1 VLLKIIN
8 KILILLL
15 IFLNFKVSSEELG
28 SINKK
33 ILIEYFDK
41 FNEFS
46 SMFIQSNG
54 KTLEEGKIYF
64 QNERIRIEY
73 YNPSNLLLVIGKNK
87 AMYFNQDLEEVEYF
101 NPEKTVAKIFFDIF
115 YDNFFLEDASYKE
128 KNQSIYLEKNIKLNS
143 EENIDLTII
152 FEKNPLIIRKILIKD
167 SLETTSYSIINPQY
181 NLNLKKNFFSMANP
195 LL

>member
-1 VLLKIIN
+1 
-8 KILILLL
+8 
-15 IFLNFKVSSEELG
+15 
-28 SINKK
+28 
-33 ILIEYFDK
+33 
-41 FNEFS
+41 
-46 SMFIQSNG
+46 MFV
-54 KTLEEGKIYF
+54 EEGNIYF
-64 QNERIRIEY
+64 KNERIRIEY

-115 YDNFFLEDASYKE
+115 YDNFFLENTSYKE

-167 SLETTSYSIINPQY
+167 SVETTSYSIINPQF

>member
-1 VLLKIIN
+1 MLLKIIN

>member
-1 VLLKIIN
+1 MLLKKIN

-15 IFLNFKVSSEELG
+15 IFLNFKASSEELE
-28 SINKK
+28 SNNKK
-33 ILIEYFDK
+33 ILIEYFNK

-54 KTLEEGKIYF
+54 KTLEEGNIYF
-64 QNERIRIEY
+64 QNKRIRIEY
-73 YNPSNLLLVIGKNK
+73 YNPSNLLLVIAKNK
-87 AMYFNQDLEEVEYF
+87 AMYFNQDLQEVEYF

-115 YDNFFLEDASYKE
+115 YDNFFLENASYKE
-128 KNQSIYLEKNIKLNS
+128 KNQSIYLEKKIKLS
-143 EENIDLTII
+143 SQENIELTII

-167 SLETTSYSIINPQY
+167 SAETTSYSIINPKF